1 MFGLDHMGCIV
12 TTWYNLHTGRLF
24 GCNCLLKKKLW
35 DGAHLH
41 YFPYS
46 KCTFFSQPSCKPVVL
61 NKYVLMFGLHH
72 MGCIVSVCILSGC
85 LVAIACLKYGS
96 EMVRTANLHSFPYS
110 NCMTF
115 VQPSCKPVIL
125 DKLLFICIRLLC
137 VCALPVLYCALHHA
151 HTPESA
157 HVLMDGLH
165 PKVFFSSENTFV
177 IYWSFI
183 IIVHIVVYLQSIET
197 DRCFLWLVSIFYLH
211 QFLPATLQT
220 SDIVQTNLQMHEVSD
235 TYRPMLKCSFIL
247 CIILYCTIYIYTYI
261 YIYICCLFIF

>member
-1 MFGLDHMGCIV
+1 MQTSDIGQTIVHMYQV
-12 TTWYNLHTGRLF
+12 T
-24 GCNCLLKKKLW
+24 
-35 DGAHLH
+35 
-41 YFPYS
+41 
-46 KCTFFSQPSCKPVVL
+46 
-61 NKYVLMFGLHH
+61 
-72 MGCIVSVCILSGC
+72 
-85 LVAIACLKYGS
+85 
-96 EMVRTANLHSFPYS
+96 
-110 NCMTF
+110 
-115 VQPSCKPVIL
+115 
-125 DKLLFICIRLLC
+125 LC
-137 VCALPVLYCALHHA
+137 VRVRYCALHHA

-165 PKVFFSSENTFV
+165 PNVFFSSENTFV

-183 IIVHIVVYLQSIET
+183 IIVHIVVYLQNIET

-247 CIILYCTIYIYTYI
+247 CIILYCTIYIYIYTYIYIYIYIHI